1 MKTKQ
6 IFKRLQ
12 SSALVIALGLSLGL
26 SVLPSQNVQAQTS
39 AAARG
44 LPDFADLA
52 EANGPSVVNIRTV
65 AKVSSR
71 AGSGGGNLEGMDEE
85 MQEFFRR
92 FFGDRLPGNPRGNT
106 PPRNNAPQEE
116 REVPRGVGSGFILS
130 ADGFIMTNAHVVDGA
145 DDVIVT
151 LTDKRELKAKIIGA
165 DKRTDVAVIKVEA
178 TGLPVV
184 KIGDSN
190 RVRVGEW
197 VMAIGS
203 PFGLDNSVTA
213 GIVSAKARE
222 TGDFLPF
229 IQTDVAINPGN
240 SGGPLLNMRGEV
252 IGINSQI
259 YSRSGG
265 FQGISFAIPI
275 DEAVRVSDQL
285 RATGRVV
292 RSRIGV
298 QIGEVTKEV
307 AESIG
312 LPKPAGAL
320 VRSVEAGAPAAL
332 GGVEA
337 GDIITKFD
345 GKAIERSTDLPRLVG
360 GTKPGTKSTV
370 TVFRRGAS
378 RDLVVT
384 VVEIPAETP
393 VKRAAAP
400 AEPPKPTGAGQVVG
414 LAVAELTDAQ
424 KKDLKIKGGVRVTAA
439 QEAAARAGL
448 REGDVIVAVANTE
461 VSTVA
466 EFDAALS
473 KADRSKPIN
482 VLFRRGEMAQFA
494 LIRAR

>member
-1 MKTKQ
+1 MKTHPLLKH
-6 IFKRLQ
+6 LQ
-12 SSALVIALGLSLGL
+12 STAVAFAFGSSMVFGLTL
-26 SVLPSQNVQAQTS
+26 LPSQSAQAQS
-39 AAARG
+39 AAAVRG
-44 LPDFADLA
+44 LPDFAELA
-52 EANGPSVVNIRTV
+52 EATGPSVVNIRTL

-71 AGSGGGNLEGMDEE
+71 SGGGNLEGMDEE

-92 FFGDRLPGNPRGNT
+92 FFGDRVPGGPRGNT

-145 DDVIVT
+145 DEVIVT

-275 DEAVRVSDQL
+275 DEAVRVSEQL
-285 RATGRVV
+285 RTNGRVV

-320 VRSVEAGAPAAL
+320 VRSVEADAPAAK

-345 GKAIERSTDLPRLVG
+345 GKTIERSTDLPRLVG
-360 GTKPGTKSTV
+360 ATKPGTKSTI

-378 RDLVVT
+378 RDLAVT

-393 VKRAAAP
+393 VKKAAAP

-424 KKDLKIKGGVRVTAA
+424 KKELKLKGGVRVTAA
-439 QEAAARAGL
+439 QEASARAGL

-461 VSTVA
+461 VNTVA